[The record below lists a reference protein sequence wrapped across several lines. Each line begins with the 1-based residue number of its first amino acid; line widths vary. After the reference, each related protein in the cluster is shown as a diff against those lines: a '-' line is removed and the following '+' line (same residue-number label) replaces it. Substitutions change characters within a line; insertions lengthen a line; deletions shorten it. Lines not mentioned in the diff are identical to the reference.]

1 MASQGETPERPGW
14 RCLHDV
20 WLRTETSSQALHL
33 FADMAVKV
41 HSCAEIHSQLINPA
55 RPKNPCG
62 LMIRTTAI
70 SAKIETLAIS
80 GANSDVMLTTTPT
93 RRPASTAP
101 PIDPMPPTTVT
112 TNTSPRT
119 VPPISAITP
128 QLHAPSHPPNPPPA
142 PPIPNTINHTLDT
155 STPTT

>member
-1 MASQGETPERPGW
+1 MASQGETPERPGR
-14 RCLHDV
+14 RCLHDA

-41 HSCAEIHSQLINPA
+41 RSCAEIHSQLINPA

-101 PIDPMPPTTVT
+101 PIDPIPPTTVT
-112 TNTSPRT
+112 TNDAAQILA
-119 VPPISAITP
+119 PISGM
-128 QLHAPSHPPNPPPA
+128 APC
-142 PPIPNTINHTLDT
+142 
-155 STPTT
+155 